1 MTNAH
6 CCFQTVK
13 TLRNY
18 VSILKVHITV
28 LVATRF
34 YDALYLPTPVFVFVF
49 QGNAQKMQQYKL
61 VTCPSATQQ
70 IHLLRA
76 STQELLHHPV
86 LRPEC
91 KMYFCRNISNY
102 IDVLFVEFY
111 DRQLQIGLLTF
122 VHFPPPFRCFHHRS
136 FNICN
141 LPPSC
146 NCRIALL
153 IGVRNGESKIENCVI
168 VYELCLD

>member
-1 MTNAH
+1 MGDTGRSVRDQLGLVVLLVHFRTVYLACRLQSVPIGTMFHQGLFLYMQMTNAH

-18 VSILKVHITV
+18 VSILKVHIAV
-28 LVATRF
+28 LYGAHQSKVFRHYF
-34 YDALYLPTPVFVFVF
+34 YLPTPVFVFVF

-102 IDVLFVEFY
+102 IDVLC
-111 DRQLQIGLLTF
+111 I
-122 VHFPPPFRCFHHRS
+122 
-136 FNICN
+136 ICRV
-141 LPPSC
+141 L
-146 NCRIALL
+146 
-153 IGVRNGESKIENCVI
+153 
-168 VYELCLD
+168 